1 MASVKNCQFFHIFN
15 IGKIANQNV
24 FECIVER
31 KKAFP
36 DYKNNKLKKSKIW
49 DFSKIVDGFGQ
60 KLAMFLSLYYR
71 QNRPGKMCLGIFYK
85 EKSLSTL

>member
-1 MASVKNCQFFHIFN
+1 MALVKNWQFFHIFN

-24 FECIVER
+24 FECILER

-49 DFSKIVDGFGQ
+49 DFSKIVHGFAQKQAMLLSYIIGKIGQ
-60 KLAMFLSLYYR
+60 
-71 QNRPGKMCLGIFYK
+71 
-85 EKSLSTL
+85 EKCV

>member
-1 MASVKNCQFFHIFN
+1 M
-15 IGKIANQNV
+15 
-24 FECIVER
+24 FECILER

-36 DYKNNKLKKSKIW
+36 DYKNKFKKSKIW
-49 DFSKIVDGFGQ
+49 DFSKVVHGFGQ

-85 EKSLSTL
+85 EKKPFHTIKIAS

>member
-1 MASVKNCQFFHIFN
+1 MALVKNWQFFHIFN

-24 FECIVER
+24 FECILER

-49 DFSKIVDGFGQ
+49 DFSKIVHGFGQ
-60 KLAMFLSLYYR
+60 KLAMFLSYIK
-71 QNRPGKMCLGIFYK
+71 GKMCLGILYK
-85 EKSLSTL
+85 EKKPFHTIKIAS